1 MEPNKEKTA
10 EEIQAEK
17 DAKKIEISIKK
28 LASADSD
35 FINVLYSIALVAE
48 KNQSLYKTAK
58 GLLNKEAAKL
68 LKK

>member
-48 KNQSLYKTAK
+48 KNKSLYKTAK

>member
-10 EEIQAEK
+10 EEIQAGK